1 MNSLLIARV
10 FSVRRC
16 VGFVWFSAKKG
27 RITVAPESNR
37 GRTKK
42 ARVQRSK
49 NKHATIKRT
58 ERKVKN
64 WIHRYHSNALD
75 YKKIEKIKE
84 KTIKKEVKIPVFCGN
99 QRFMSFWKSF
109 STNEIK
115 NLYKNCCCFL
125 FFSLLIHLLIAQ
137 ICALHF
143 LRVSSIYFLH
153 MFPFLS
159 LSFFSF
165 LIFRRSVYLF
175 FSFLFLLLK
184 EENKLYLLHK
194 ESVTFSLFSVHLL
207 QIYIY
212 R

>member
-27 RITVAPESNR
+27 RITVAPEHNR
-37 GRTKK
+37 GRTKE

-49 NKHATIKRT
+49 NKHATIKQT

-64 WIHRYHSNALD
+64 WIHRYHFNALD

-153 MFPFLS
+153 MFLFS
-159 LSFFSF
+159 HFRFFRFSFFAVLS
-165 LIFRRSVYLF
+165 
-175 FSFLFLLLK
+175 
-184 EENKLYLLHK
+184 
-194 ESVTFSLFSVHLL
+194 TFSSRFCFSCLKKKINC
-207 QIYIY
+207 IYCTKNP
-212 R
+212 